1 MIFHDDASQTEPSY
15 WPDEILVTQIT
26 AIISNDRALL
36 TPRIIYLAEESDHPR
51 VSVSSLCES
60 NKEIRFYSNQDMD
73 FEKEMK
79 ESLKVIFQNIKA
91 LEDSRDKT
99 PTSLKEP
106 VMRFKG
112 RQRNFESP
120 AQRHLAQTEAG
131 GVRQGN

>member
-1 MIFHDDASQTEPSY
+1 
-15 WPDEILVTQIT
+15 
-26 AIISNDRALL
+26 
-36 TPRIIYLAEESDHPR
+36 
-51 VSVSSLCES
+51 
-60 NKEIRFYSNQDMD
+60 MD

-120 AQRHLAQTEAG
+120 AQRYLAQTEAG